1 MNRLGQLFTYSTKS
15 TNPENPLKV
24 AIVGAGPSGFYTAS
38 RILSTLPFDT
48 SAGQGVEVHMYERL
62 PTPYGLVRYGVAPDH
77 PEVKNCQHKFDELSS
92 DPRFKFFGNVSIGS
106 SPSSTP
112 SLPTPSTALTSY
124 TYPHSLHIPLSSLRP
139 YYTSIVLTYGASLSN
154 SLSSVPGSSSSS
166 NHLKNVWPALSFVSW
181 YNGHPAFSHLQPNL
195 RNIQD
200 VTIVG
205 QGNVALDVARILLKP
220 MSDLENTD
228 MPENVLHTLG
238 ESSVKRV
245 RVVGRRGPGQAA
257 FTTKEFREMLKLQN
271 VRYDGVEKGLLKMAE
286 ESVKGDRMKSRL
298 IGLMGTK
305 VEGGGKEFILDFLKS
320 PTEFLSSSTVNSL
333 RNMANP
339 MTLNSATEPTS
350 ETLATAP
357 TLRNPNL
364 RTEGKIEQESV
375 RGVEWALN
383 ELRMDDDGIKA
394 VNTGEKLMTETDMV
408 VESVGYKSEPLL
420 DHLWETPF
428 DNVLGRIKN
437 INGRVVD
444 DQGQVIKGVYAA
456 GWVARGPIGVI
467 ASTMS
472 DAYSLSTKIIQDHF
486 NLSPIESSPTLQ
498 PKGILNGMTDGSRGE
513 MKEGPLNGLP
523 DELLKGMREGK
534 VVDLKRW
541 ERIDKA
547 EIERVRSKGG
557 KKEREKF
564 MKVEDMLAV

>member
-1 MNRLGQLFTYSTKS
+1 MSLCPQCRRPFLKSITTKRTTPLSSKRIRPGQLFTYSAKS
-15 TNPENPLKV
+15 TDPENPLKV

-38 RILSTLPFDT
+38 RILSTLTFDT

-220 MSDLENTD
+220 MSELENTD
-228 MPENVLHTLG
+228 MPENVLNTLG

-305 VEGGGKEFILDFLKS
+305 IEGEGKEFILDFLKS
-320 PTEFLSSSTVNSL
+320 PTEFISSSNFK
-333 RNMANP
+333 
-339 MTLNSATEPTS
+339 
-350 ETLATAP
+350 
-357 TLRNPNL
+357 
-364 RTEGKIEQESV
+364 KIEQESV

-420 DHLWETPF
+420 DDSWEIPF

-437 INGRVVD
+437 INGRVVN

-498 PKGILNGMTDGSRGE
+498 PEGTLSGMTDGSRGE

-564 MKVEDMLAV
+564 IKVEDMLDV